1 MFSPSLFTKQ
11 QMELPFDHSTK
22 SLTEIYHSTK
32 SLTEILREAAA
43 SANRR
48 RGPRP
53 NCVPFW
59 GLKSAR
65 FPESDF
71 KNLGALH
78 PMMIG

>member
-11 QMELPFDHSTK
+11 QMELPFD
-22 SLTEIYHSTK
+22 HSTK